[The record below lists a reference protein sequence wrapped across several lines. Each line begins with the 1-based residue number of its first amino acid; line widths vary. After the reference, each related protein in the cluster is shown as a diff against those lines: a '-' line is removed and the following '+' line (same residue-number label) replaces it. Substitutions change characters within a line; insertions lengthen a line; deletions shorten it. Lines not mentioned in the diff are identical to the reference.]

1 MKVPGVG
8 RKARAA
14 PRRSTSRTV
23 SSSTV
28 VDLGSATS
36 SGPTW
41 EGQVHA
47 LIGLGWSP
55 READAAVAVVAEDV
69 EPDADVATV
78 LRLAL
83 RSLDRA

>member
-1 MKVPGVG
+1 VLELKDRLGAPVG
-8 RKARAA
+8 D
-14 PRRSTSRTV
+14 
-23 SSSTV
+23 V
-28 VDLGSATS
+28 VDLGAGLSAA
-36 SGPTW
+36 PTW
-41 EGQVHA
+41 EGQVREA

-69 EPDADVATV
+69 GPDADVATV